1 MSENTFI
8 ALVAFNCIAI
18 GANLTLLGL
27 KFAGVIG

>member
-18 GANLTLLGL
+18 GANLGVMGL
-27 KFAGVIG
+27 KVIEMLG